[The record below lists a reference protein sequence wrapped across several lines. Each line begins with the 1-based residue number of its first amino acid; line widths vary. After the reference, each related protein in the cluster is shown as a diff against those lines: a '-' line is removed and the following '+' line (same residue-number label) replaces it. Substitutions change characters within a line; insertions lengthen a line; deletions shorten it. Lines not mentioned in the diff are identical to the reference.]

1 MSDTTTPNAA
11 HQVTPAELSELVQW
25 CAARSSGTHA
35 YWDQQIRHAFNRRLF
50 DGMTW
55 GEVCDL
61 FQTCALNNI
70 NPLAVMDVAR
80 RNA

>member
-1 MSDTTTPNAA
+1 MSDTTASAA
-11 HQVTPAELSELVQW
+11 HQVTPAELSELVQS
-25 CAARSSGTHA
+25 CAARSNGTHA

-55 GEVCDL
+55 EEVRDL
-61 FQTCALNNI
+61 FRTCALNNI

-80 RNA
+80 PNA